1 MTVWMC
7 SGQGAQSE
15 GMGADL
21 LDILEV
27 REVFERA
34 SEVLEIDLVHLAK
47 EGSAEEVND
56 TFNAQALTMVLT
68 VAIGKALMAQ
78 GKKPDALIGFSL
90 GEISALALAGILSLD
105 DAQSSCERDG

>member
-34 SEVLEIDLVHLAK
+34 SEVLEIDLGAPYK
-47 EGSAEEVND
+47 RR
-56 TFNAQALTMVLT
+56 
-68 VAIGKALMAQ
+68 KRRR
-78 GKKPDALIGFSL
+78 
-90 GEISALALAGILSLD
+90 GERYVQRTGAHYGAHG
-105 DAQSSCERDG
+105 CYR

>member
-1 MTVWMC
+1 MLTLGVLGTTREEGSMTVWMC

-34 SEVLEIDLVHLAK
+34 SEVLEIDLDRKSTRLNSSHKVQSRMPS
-47 EGSAEEVND
+47 SA
-56 TFNAQALTMVLT
+56 
-68 VAIGKALMAQ
+68 
-78 GKKPDALIGFSL
+78 
-90 GEISALALAGILSLD
+90 
-105 DAQSSCERDG
+105 